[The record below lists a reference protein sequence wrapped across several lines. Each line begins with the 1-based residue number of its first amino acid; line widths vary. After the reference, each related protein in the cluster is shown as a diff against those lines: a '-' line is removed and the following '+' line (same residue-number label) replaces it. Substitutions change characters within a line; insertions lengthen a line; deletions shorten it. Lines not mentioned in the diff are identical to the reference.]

1 MAVDRDTAELAAFE
15 GHLDVHGSRA
25 ERWPEAVR
33 SRFEPLLERSARAR
47 ELLAEA
53 RALESLLDRAPL
65 PDPQRT
71 QALADRVVAM
81 AVAEKT
87 AERTPAPVIDLA
99 TRKRM
104 RRSPAPALRWKVA
117 SALAA
122 SLLAGVY
129 LGASPP
135 VTFAVEAIASAVGVP
150 ADTGGSDLV
159 LIYDPAV
166 DEEDFL

>member
-1 MAVDRDTAELAAFE
+1 MAVEQDRAELTAFE
-15 GHLDVHGSRA
+15 DHLDIHGSRA
-25 ERWPEAVR
+25 ERWPDAARE
-33 SRFEPLLERSARAR
+33 RFEPLLERSGRAR

-65 PDPQRT
+65 PDEQRM
-71 QALADRVVAM
+71 QALAGRIVAAA
-81 AVAEKT
+81 AVEAGGKQ
-87 AERTPAPVIDLA
+87 ASTPIIDLA
-99 TRKRM
+99 SHQRM
-104 RRSPAPALRWKVA
+104 RRSPAPAFRWKVA

-122 SLLAGVY
+122 SLIAGIY

-135 VTFAVEAIASAVGVP
+135 VTSAVEAIANAVGVP
-150 ADTGGSDLV
+150 ADPGGSDLV